1 MKPANRLAFIK
12 EYYFSRKLQ
21 EIKEM
26 QQNGI
31 DVINLGIGSP
41 DLPPP
46 YDAVAQMQ
54 LAAKQENAHKYQSY
68 RGADELREA
77 FADFYQ
83 RKFQVEVNPATEI
96 LPLLGSKEGI
106 MHISMAFLNE
116 GDEVLIPNPG
126 YPTYTSVTKLVGAK
140 PVFYELKEEQEW
152 QPNFHELE
160 KQDLSK
166 VKIMWLNY
174 PHMPTGVKASQH
186 LFHDAIAFAKKHDI
200 LLINDNPYSFIL
212 NDHPES
218 LLAYSGAKEVGL
230 ELNSVSK
237 TFNMAGW
244 RVGAVLGS
252 QENLQH
258 ILKVKSNMDS
268 GMFLPLQ
275 LGAAAALKENE
286 DWFKNLDF
294 LYKNRRTKIIELAE
308 KLDCQL
314 EDRDLVGMF
323 VWAKIPE
330 AYQTSEEFSEH
341 ILQTHHLFAAPGTVF
356 GSAGEGYIR
365 FSLCVDEGTI
375 EKAIKRVEA

>member
-116 GDEVLIPNPG
+116 GDELQFEIEDGPKGPSAV
-126 YPTYTSVTKLVGAK
+126 KL
-140 PVFYELKEEQEW
+140 Q
-152 QPNFHELE
+152 
-160 KQDLSK
+160 
-166 VKIMWLNY
+166 
-174 PHMPTGVKASQH
+174 
-186 LFHDAIAFAKKHDI
+186 KK
-200 LLINDNPYSFIL
+200 S
-212 NDHPES
+212 
-218 LLAYSGAKEVGL
+218 
-230 ELNSVSK
+230 
-237 TFNMAGW
+237 
-244 RVGAVLGS
+244 
-252 QENLQH
+252 
-258 ILKVKSNMDS
+258 
-268 GMFLPLQ
+268 
-275 LGAAAALKENE
+275 
-286 DWFKNLDF
+286 
-294 LYKNRRTKIIELAE
+294 
-308 KLDCQL
+308 
-314 EDRDLVGMF
+314 
-323 VWAKIPE
+323 
-330 AYQTSEEFSEH
+330 
-341 ILQTHHLFAAPGTVF
+341 
-356 GSAGEGYIR
+356 
-365 FSLCVDEGTI
+365 
-375 EKAIKRVEA
+375 